1 MVTVISLV
9 TISVAIILGVLNSY
23 FSKRVD
29 SAFHDKLRAQKG
41 QVEILINNRLAD
53 IRNTLRNLADDN
65 AIRVTVMLGAQEQLS
80 ESISQTYPSG
90 SGAYYFIQKYDD
102 KSIYPSEYP
111 GLSSEFIVSMIEKL
125 PYEEI
130 FRDGFKTRLLWIL
143 MAPVRNTGQRMGT
156 AYALY
161 DLVEDKE
168 LIKSMQAAGEGEVS
182 ILRGPSLFSLASGKM
197 HKISIDPDALSRRFQ
212 SSDFITFNDEF
223 ALSRV
228 GGYQN
233 LYFLNSLKGLGAE
246 RSKITLLMGLFS
258 ALILIISTFIAI
270 FFSNRMVRPLREMT
284 EKAIKISDGGKELK
298 FEEKGNFWE
307 FAQLSQAFNYMLANL
322 KEAEERSRYKELLE
336 NVDDAV
342 YIIDKEGRILDANA
356 AAYNRLGY
364 FKNEFLQLDL
374 AAMIP
379 DAEARRRI
387 EALHSAIPGQGNRK
401 LNLETVHLK
410 KDGSSLAVEILS
422 HAIEYRGQHVVLNVA
437 RDISRRIEVEEEK
450 KSLESQL
457 IHAQKMEAIGTLAG
471 GVAHD
476 FNNLLMGMQGRLSMI
491 RMVSEP
497 DQSHYRHID
506 QIEQGI
512 NSAADLTKQLL
523 GFARKGKY
531 EIRPTRINTLVE
543 DSTRLFIRTRK
554 EIKLKTDF
562 EKDLWTAKVDR
573 GQIEQVLI
581 NFYVNAWQAM
591 PDGGDLTVK
600 TRNVHLDEAYCR
612 SVDVCEGD
620 YTLITVSDTGTGMDA
635 KTMERIFEPFFTTK
649 GVGKGTGLGLASAY
663 GIIRNHK
670 GFIQVESEK
679 GRGSTFKIYLPASP
693 DESAS
698 EANQTEAPQRGRGTI
713 LVVDDEKESIDAAE
727 VMLNALG
734 YDVIRAQRG
743 DEAIRLYRENMG
755 SLDLIT
761 LDAIMPE
768 MSGKEVYC
776 RLKELNPDIRV
787 LLVSGYGQNNQVEEI
802 MSLGCNGFLQ
812 KPYDI
817 HLLSRKV
824 SEAMTGQLP
833 KTPV

>member
-1 MVTVISLV
+1 MVTVILLV
-9 TISVAIILGVLNSY
+9 TISVVIILGVLNSY

-53 IRNTLRNLADDN
+53 IRNTLRNLASDN

-80 ESISQTYPSG
+80 ESISQSYASG

-102 KSIYPSEYP
+102 KSIYPSKYP
-111 GLSSEFIVSMIEKL
+111 GLSSEFISSMIEKL

-130 FRDGFKTRLLWIL
+130 YQDGFKTRLLWIL
-143 MAPVRNTGQRMGT
+143 MTPVRNTGERMGT

-161 DLVEDKE
+161 DLVEDSE
-168 LIKSMQAAGEGEVS
+168 LIKSMQEAGEGEVTIIRQS
-182 ILRGPSLFSLASGKM
+182 ALFSLATGKL
-197 HKISIDPDALSRRFQ
+197 HKRSIDPDTLYQKFR
-212 SSDFITFNDEF
+212 SSDFITFSDEF

-233 LYFLNSLKGLGAE
+233 LFFLNSLKGLGAE
-246 RSKITLLMGLFS
+246 RKRVTLLMGLFS

-270 FFSNRMVRPLREMT
+270 YFSNRMVRPLREMT
-284 EKAIKISDGGKELK
+284 NKAIKISDGGKDLK
-298 FEEKGNFWE
+298 FEEKRNFWE
-307 FAQLSQAFNYMLANL
+307 FQQLSQSFNYMLANL

-342 YIIDKEGRILDANA
+342 YIIDKVGRILDANA
-356 AAYNRLGY
+356 AAYNQLGY
-364 FKNEFLQLDL
+364 HKSEFLQLDL
-374 AAMIP
+374 AAIIP
-379 DAEARRRI
+379 DAEIRHQI
-387 EALHSAIPGQGNRK
+387 EGLLGATPDQGNRK

-410 KDGSSLAVEILS
+410 KDDSSLAVEILA
-422 HAIEYRGQHVVLNVA
+422 HAIEYRGQHVILNVA

-457 IHAQKMEAIGTLAG
+457 IHAQKMEAIVTLAG

-491 RMVSEP
+491 RMVSES
-497 DQSHYRHID
+497 DQPHYRHLD

-531 EIRPTRINTLVE
+531 EIRPTRVNTLVE

-554 EIKLKTDF
+554 EINLRTDF

-591 PDGGDLTVK
+591 PEGGNLTVK
-600 TRNVHLDEAYCR
+600 TFNIHLDEAFCR
-612 SVDVCEGD
+612 TVDASEGD
-620 YTLITVSDTGTGMDA
+620 YILITVSDTGIGMDT

-693 DESAS
+693 DESID
-698 EANQTEAPQRGRGTI
+698 ENKQGETLLKGRGTV
-713 LVVDDEKESIDAAE
+713 LVVDDEKDSIDAAE
-727 VMLNALG
+727 VMLRALG
-734 YDVIRAQRG
+734 YDVMRAQRG
-743 DEAIRLYRENMG
+743 DEAIELYRENMD

-768 MSGKEVYC
+768 MSGKEVYR

-787 LLVSGYGQNNQVEEI
+787 LLISGYGQNNQVEEI

-812 KPYDI
+812 KPYNI
-817 HLLSRKV
+817 HLLSRKIN
-824 SEAMTGQLP
+824 EAITGR
-833 KTPV
+833 